1 MTNGEV
7 RGLHGVGPAVV
18 SRLRCGIAARA
29 APAGKSL
36 LPSACKAAVRRMV
49 PAAAVRGYRYVA
61 TTDHSPS
68 TPVVAGLDAG
78 RVRDQATEITRVQ
91 EDHPDIRI
99 MHGCEAGILRDGT
112 LDLDDEVLP
121 EQDSVLVAV
130 HSGFDMAAT
139 SLTGRIIR
147 AMENPPVHVLCHP
160 TGRKPGRR
168 GSYPVDLPA
177 IPGAARDP
185 DVAREVN
192 GSARRLDRRRC

>member
-18 SRLRCGIAARA
+18 SRLRWGIAAKA
-29 APAGKSL
+29 ALAV
-36 LPSACKAAVRRMV
+36 PSACKAAVRRMV

-61 TTDHSPS
+61 NTDHSPS

-91 EDHPDIRI
+91 EDHPDIRT
-99 MHGCEAGILRDGT
+99 MHGCEVGILRDGA
-112 LDLDDEVLP
+112 LDNEVLP
-121 EQDSVLVAV
+121 EQDLVLVAV

-139 SLTGRIIR
+139 PLTGRIIR
-147 AMENPPVHVLCHP
+147 AMENPPVHVLCHQ

-185 DVAREVN
+185 DVAVEVN